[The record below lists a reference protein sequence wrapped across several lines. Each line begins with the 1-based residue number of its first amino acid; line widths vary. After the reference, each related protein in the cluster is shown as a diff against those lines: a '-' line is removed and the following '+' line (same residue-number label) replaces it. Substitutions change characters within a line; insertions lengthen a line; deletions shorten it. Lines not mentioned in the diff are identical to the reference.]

1 MYTRVARLL
10 ALKSSILPA
19 VPGKKLLVT
28 AMLNKSQSI
37 SARLSPEDYAYLM
50 SIDRNGAVT
59 QSEKVRELIAM
70 ARESAGAESF
80 AHAYL
85 TSAEAMLPV
94 RARYAEGTERS
105 LLVEAIMD
113 LVSEGA
119 AAIQSCANQQD
130 MVPALEKRT
139 LPAIEAFVQKLRLL
153 SLAAEPDRT
162 NPDIKQTLSEWLK
175 PLNKSSL

>member
-1 MYTRVARLL
+1 
-10 ALKSSILPA
+10 
-19 VPGKKLLVT
+19 
-28 AMLNKSQSI
+28 MLNKSQSI

-70 ARESAGAESF
+70 ARESAGAGSF
-80 AHAYL
+80 ALAYL
-85 TSAEAMLPV
+85 TSTEAMLPV

-105 LLVEAIMD
+105 LLVEAVMD

-130 MVPALEKRT
+130 MVPALEKRA
-139 LPAIEAFVQKLRLL
+139 LPAIDAFLNKLRLL
-153 SLAAEPDRT
+153 SLAAGTDRPS
-162 NPDIKQTLSEWLK
+162 PDIGQTLREYLQ
-175 PLNKSSL
+175 PLDKSSR